1 MPTTSA
7 DNLTA
12 SPATRGPRRLSKD
25 ARRAQLIAAAMP
37 LVARSGFSDFSLDEV
52 AERADVTRNLLY
64 HYFPDGRN
72 DIVRA
77 VAEQAGH
84 ILTDD
89 WVTDESIPLAER
101 LATNNSRIVAHAME
115 PSDAWVIYQLARS
128 STDPELRTAVDHFV
142 EIVVSNLQV
151 VASILSPRRNNIQPH
166 FLRVRSRQNTAL
178 GQVLLANSITLT
190 PGTVTVGLDN
200 GELLVHALS
209 TASGAAVVEGQ
220 LDAMI
225 PPDLEE
231 IAS

>member
-142 EIVVSNLQV
+142 EIVVSAVSLNNLGTENPPPLAR
-151 VASILSPRRNNIQPH
+151 VALKGY
-166 FLRVRSRQNTAL
+166 L
-178 GQVLLANSITLT
+178 GFFGTVLDEARETGTPPELLIDLLGDTLT
-190 PGTVTVGLDN
+190 ATL
-200 GELLVHALS
+200 ES
-209 TASGAAVVEGQ
+209 ASRHSPE
-220 LDAMI
+220 
-225 PPDLEE
+225 
-231 IAS
+231 

>member
-1 MPTTSA
+1 MPATSA

-12 SPATRGPRRLSKD
+12 SPVTRGPRRLSKD

-142 EIVVSNLQV
+142 EIVVSAVSLNNLGTENPPPLAR
-151 VASILSPRRNNIQPH
+151 VALKGY
-166 FLRVRSRQNTAL
+166 L
-178 GQVLLANSITLT
+178 GFFGTVLDEARETGIPPELLIDLLGDTLT
-190 PGTVTVGLDN
+190 ATL
-200 GELLVHALS
+200 ES
-209 TASGAAVVEGQ
+209 ASRHSPE
-220 LDAMI
+220 
-225 PPDLEE
+225 
-231 IAS
+231 